1 VSRVDA
7 AQIAEMS
14 DTSPGSRNAMAG
26 GGVVVTVFLLLA
38 LLAWRMVP
46 HPIGAARTFDKYRG
60 KAVTSAKAAESS
72 AETVLL
78 IARTASSG
86 NAFGPYTSQ
95 VVTDAEERLSGVQGT
110 FDSIQPPD
118 TRATELGAT
127 LDTLLGDALEHVRD
141 VRIAARR
148 GELAQLQ
155 AIARPIESDVRKLE
169 AFQEQ
174 HP

>member
-1 VSRVDA
+1 VSRVDV
-7 AQIAEMS
+7 AQIAEAS
-14 DTSPGSRNAMAG
+14 EPSASSRNTAAG
-26 GGVVVTVFLLLA
+26 GAVILTVVLLLA

-60 KAVTSAKAAESS
+60 KAVTSAEVAESA

-78 IARTASSG
+78 MARTASAG
-86 NAFGPYTSQ
+86 NAFGPYSAR
-95 VVTDAEERLSGVQGT
+95 VVSDAEESLSGVQGT

-118 TRATELGAT
+118 GRAAELGAT
-127 LDTLLGDALEHVRD
+127 VDTLIGDALEHVRD

-148 GELAQLQ
+148 GELAQLHE
-155 AIARPIESDVRKLE
+155 IARPIASDVRKLE